1 MKAVIG
7 SQLLSSAILLLR
19 IVSVC
24 TDVFL
29 VRPGDGEEFVY
40 SPIDVNA
47 TIHCVVNHTNVLLWT
62 IDGFS
67 LESENLR
74 PVINS
79 RGIFQTGITNSS
91 GIIESNVTVLGNKEM
106 NNNTRIC
113 CQSVMNAKLEESC
126 TTLRLYG
133 NLNNMPSHDPVRNLV
148 HVMHVYLN
156 MPVT

>member
-7 SQLLSSAILLLR
+7 SQLFSSTILMLR

-47 TIHCVVNHTNVLLWT
+47 TIHCVVNHTKVPSWT

-91 GIIESNVTVLGNKEM
+91 GIVESAMIVLGNREV

-113 CQSVMNAKLEESC
+113 CQSAMNTKLKESC
-126 TTLRLYG
+126 TTLILYG
-133 NLNNMPSHDPVRNLV
+133 NLNNMPFHNPI
-148 HVMHVYLN
+148 
-156 MPVT
+156 